1 MTNLVKYRRW
11 FLTAAAIY
19 ILPSLALLVLP
30 LIPAVSDRWGPS
42 LRAGIDF
49 TGGTAMSVE
58 FAGPV
63 NVADI
68 KNALLLAGQPT
79 AVVQSTGGT
88 NFFIRMGEL
97 EQEMVDEGGAVVR
110 PAERVVIE
118 EALGALSPVQVH
130 SFDAVSAVIGA
141 ETVRAAIIAVMVA
154 SAAALLY
161 ITWAFRRVQNP
172 FRYGTVTVIALVHD
186 VIVVLGVFAALGKIM
201 NIEVDAMF
209 ISGVLT
215 VMGYSVNDSIVVLD
229 RLRENLLRHPGF
241 TVGDMVNLSI
251 RETLGRSLNTSLTTL
266 LIVSVL
272 LIFGGPTIR
281 PLLLVLL
288 VGITIGAYS
297 SIFIAGILLAAWEQ
311 GEVGRF
317 VRRLVPVGGVRRRS
331 ATP

>member
-11 FLTAAAIY
+11 FFTAAAIY
-19 ILPSLALLVLP
+19 LLPAFALLVLP
-30 LIPAVSDRWGPS
+30 LIPVVSDSWGPS

-58 FAGPV
+58 FADPV
-63 NVADI
+63 DTVEI
-68 KNALLLAGQPT
+68 RNALLLADQPS
-79 AVVQSTGGT
+79 AVVQSTGG
-88 NFFIRMGEL
+88 NSFFIRMGEL
-97 EQEMVDEGGAVVR
+97 EQEVVDEAGMVVR
-110 PAERVVIE
+110 PGERVQIE

-141 ETVRAAIIAVMVA
+141 ETVRAAIVAVMVA

-172 FRYGTVTVIALVHD
+172 FRYGAVTIIALVHD
-186 VIVVLGVFAALGKIM
+186 VIVVLGVFAILGKTM
-201 NIEVDAMF
+201 NIEVDTMF

-241 TVGDMVNLSI
+241 TVSDMVNLSI

-272 LIFGGPTIR
+272 LVFGGPTIR

-288 VGITIGAYS
+288 VGIGVGAYS
-297 SIFIAGILLAAWEQ
+297 SIFIAGILLSAWEH

-317 VRRLVPVGGVRRRS
+317 VRRLVPIGGSRR
-331 ATP
+331 